1 MTLTGGRA
9 WIVLAA
15 LALSLCAN
23 SFFVGTIVTRQ
34 ASQAESD
41 SGSRQGQGLAAIA
54 GFANLFQGLPQETRT
69 YLRAAF
75 DERSAQTTA
84 AMRDLRRARRDVLDA
99 LPDRNFSP
107 EALSEAL
114 DLVRTRTTAV
124 QTELHAIFVEAVSE
138 MPDGMREEMAE
149 IWRTRR

>member
-1 MTLTGGRA
+1 MTLTGSRA

-34 ASQAESD
+34 ASQTQGD
-41 SGSRQGQGLAAIA
+41 SGTRQGQGLAAIA

-69 YLRAAF
+69 YMRTAF
-75 DERSAQTTA
+75 DVRSAQTTA

-99 LPDRNFSP
+99 LPERNFSP
-107 EALSEAL
+107 EALSAAL

-124 QTELHAIFVEAVSE
+124 QAELHGIFIQAVSE
-138 MPDGMREEMAE
+138 MPDGMRDEMAE